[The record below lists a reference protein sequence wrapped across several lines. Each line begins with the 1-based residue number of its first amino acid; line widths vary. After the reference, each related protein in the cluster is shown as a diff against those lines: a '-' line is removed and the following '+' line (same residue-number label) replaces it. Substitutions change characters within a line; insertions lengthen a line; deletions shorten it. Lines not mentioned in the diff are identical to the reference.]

1 MKKKI
6 EVRLQLQG
14 EPLARLEAL
23 QSLFVQACNFLS
35 KLVVQT
41 HCWNRVG
48 LHHLAYRELRER
60 FPQLGSQM
68 ACNAIYS
75 VSLAARRVYQ
85 GPAAVAQPGGQLP
98 RIKFLSN
105 APVYF
110 DRHTLSLKDGRLSM
124 FTLDGRLKFQ
134 LNISPEVEQSLATG
148 KLKEIVMFQDSQ
160 GYKLRLT
167 FGGSDSAVTLGSE
180 DGPEFIVVVNEKESA

>member
-1 MKKKI
+1 MNKNL

-14 EPLARLEAL
+14 ESLARLEAL

-41 HCWNRVG
+41 RCWNRVG

-85 GPAAVAQPGGQLP
+85 GPDAAAQADGQLP
-98 RIKFLSN
+98 RIKFLPN

-110 DRHTLSLKDGRLSM
+110 DRHTLRLKDGRLSM

-134 LNISPEVEQSLATG
+134 LNVSPEVEQSFATG
-148 KLKEIVMFQDSQ
+148 KLKEIVMFHDTQ
-160 GYKLRLT
+160 GYMLRLT
-167 FGGSDSAVTLGSE
+167 FGGSESAESFGSE
-180 DGPEFIVVVNEKESA
+180 HCSEFIQVVNEKESE

>member
-1 MKKKI
+1 M
-6 EVRLQLQG
+6 
-14 EPLARLEAL
+14 
-23 QSLFVQACNFLS
+23 FVQACNFLS

-75 VSLAARRVYQ
+75 VSVAARRVYQ
-85 GPAAVAQPGGQLP
+85 GQGAALQAEGQLP
-98 RIKFLSN
+98 RIKFLAN

-134 LNISPEVEQSLATG
+134 LNVSPEVEQSLATG
-148 KLKEIVMFQDSQ
+148 KLKEIVMFKDAQ
-160 GYKLRLT
+160 GYVLRLT
-167 FGGSDSAVTLGSE
+167 FGGGESAVSLGSE
-180 DGPEFIVVVNEKESA
+180 HGPEFFVVVNEKESV